1 MILWIE
7 KGSRA
12 SLSVFKSCKKK
23 RVAELKAELHI
34 FISQKRNIIAA
45 DIFHDDK
52 KLSVLCYLADIFEK
66 TNTKLSLQGKI
77 DILINKWESV
87 CFSEE
92 TNVMERTFWKHV

>member
-1 MILWIE
+1 MRRGAELHCQYL
-7 KGSRA
+7 R
-12 SLSVFKSCKKK
+12 VVKKK

-77 DILINKWESV
+77 DILINK
-87 CFSEE
+87 
-92 TNVMERTFWKHV
+92 